1 MRLLLRTLAGL
12 WSALMILL
20 TVASLAL
27 SVAMTL
33 FPAVLGAVATG
44 VEALT
49 GRKTVVAE
57 ARARET
63 RLLAD
68 LDAERMARRTETA
81 ALRRELAAE
90 AVPYRGARVAMRE
103 AVHDTAE
110 RVARR
115 SSVAAGRTLGS
126 TVGEALPV
134 MGIGVIV
141 AATAWELHDSC
152 GLMKD
157 MRALD
162 AAFNPDNPVSEDE
175 ICGLKP
181 PTRDEVWQAV
191 KDSPGAAW
199 ESARGLYAEL
209 PEISVSASYDW
220 TLARLSGIWELFDG
234 AEAPPGDAAH
244 PPEGV
249 LPE

>member
-1 MRLLLRTLAGL
+1 MRFLLRTLGGL
-12 WSALMILL
+12 WSLLMILL
-20 TVASLAL
+20 TLASLAL

-33 FPAVLGAVATG
+33 FPAVLGAVASG
-44 VEALT
+44 VEALS

-57 ARARET
+57 ARARES

-68 LDAERMARRTETA
+68 LDAERAARRSETA
-81 ALRRELAAE
+81 ALRRELAQQ
-90 AVPYRGARVAMRE
+90 AVPYRGSRVAMRE

-134 MGIGVIV
+134 LGVGVIV

-152 GLMKD
+152 ELMKD

-162 AAFNPDNPVSEDE
+162 AAFNPEDPVSEDE

-181 PTRDEVWQAV
+181 PTRDELWQAV
-191 KDSPGAAW
+191 KSSPGAAW
-199 ESARGLYAEL
+199 DSARGLYAEL
-209 PEISVSASYDW
+209 PEISISASYDW
-220 TLARLSGIWELFDG
+220 TLAQLSGIWDWFG
-234 AEAPPGDAAH
+234 TEAGSGEDTEEGT
-244 PPEGV
+244 PE
-249 LPE
+249 